1 MDKCRTILTYEGKG
15 AVGVCVNDANFQ
27 GLSEEEEGEQFDEE
41 EGYMAS
47 KHG

>member
-1 MDKCRTILTYEGKG
+1 MAKCRTILTYEGKG
-15 AVGVCVNDANFQ
+15 AVGLCVNDANFQ
-27 GLSEEEEGEQFDEE
+27 GLSEEEGEQFDDE

>member
-1 MDKCRTILTYEGKG
+1 MQL
-15 AVGVCVNDANFQ
+15 VSVSMPNFQ

-41 EGYMAS
+41 EGYMAI

>member
-1 MDKCRTILTYEGKG
+1 MDKCRTILTYEGKA

-27 GLSEEEEGEQFDEE
+27 GPSEEEGEQFDEE